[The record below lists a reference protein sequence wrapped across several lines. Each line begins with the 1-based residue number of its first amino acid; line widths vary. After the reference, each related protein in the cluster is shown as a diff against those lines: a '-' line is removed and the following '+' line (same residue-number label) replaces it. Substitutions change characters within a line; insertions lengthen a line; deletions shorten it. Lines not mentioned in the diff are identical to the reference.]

1 MLVHRY
7 FTSQLHYSVYL
18 EIRRSCNLHASAQS
32 PRQCQGAISPSSAS
46 SRHFLFHL
54 QEREQ
59 QQQLVPSNGHH
70 KVVFIYYFVA
80 HSLNKVSTEQH
91 EVKFS
96 VINWIPLRFHL
107 TYWPFG
113 KEDVLQRACT
123 YYIHIK
129 GVLFNIKQINFAIIE
144 LRFNK
149 CVPLNRIHLAGIT
162 QSQITTAPS
171 NVPRFS
177 QPLYLWS
184 CLRIYPQIAI
194 LLWFSRAFTHE
205 KSFRIP
211 ATIHRTPVAGLPVV
225 GWWWRQSYSTAIK
238 AKLAYPQ
245 QFDLETCLNCGL
257 IRIVFDFGNS
267 AFPATYK
274 YMLALIEVNGGA
286 GMVATV
292 LYWYCCAG

>member
-171 NVPRFS
+171 YVPRFS

-184 CLRIYPQIAI
+184 CLRIYPCPHKSRFYFGLVAH
-194 LLWFSRAFTHE
+194 LLTRNLFEFPPRSIE
-205 KSFRIP
+205 
-211 ATIHRTPVAGLPVV
+211 HRWLACRLLVDDG
-225 GWWWRQSYSTAIK
+225 GSHTAH
-238 AKLAYPQ
+238 Q
-245 QFDLETCLNCGL
+245 
-257 IRIVFDFGNS
+257 
-267 AFPATYK
+267 
-274 YMLALIEVNGGA
+274 
-286 GMVATV
+286 
-292 LYWYCCAG
+292 